1 VKKAIAGEMTLAT
14 QPPQISDGARAT
26 FEAIYGKVAPQVT
39 ATTQPQISPETA
51 PQTDVMQP
59 AAQPETTPQV
69 SQSQI
74 SDTPQAQTSETIM
87 RVAQPKTPQTSD
99 AVAQP
104 SSAESSRSAEQPT
117 AVEEKPPISEAQPV
131 APTAAE
137 IVAQV
142 EEQQTV
148 TLAPVAVTAAP
159 QQQVKQ
165 EPTGVLNKQEKKM
178 EALKAIMKH
187 LRHEGYPGREKLAEV
202 CGISLRSVDRYLAE
216 LQRDGIVQK
225 DGSTYFLTA
234 HTIEQLEH

>member
-1 VKKAIAGEMTLAT
+1 V
-14 QPPQISDGARAT
+14 AR
-26 FEAIYGKVAPQVT
+26 QVT
-39 ATTQPQISPETA
+39 VTTQPQIFPETA
-51 PQTDVMQP
+51 PQTDVVQP

-69 SQSQI
+69 AQSQT
-74 SDTPQAQTSETIM
+74 SDTPQAQTPETTM
-87 RVAQPKTPQTSD
+87 QVAQPKTLQTSD

-104 SSAESSRSAEQPT
+104 SPAEFSQSAEQPT
-117 AVEEKPPISEAQPV
+117 AVEEKPLISEAQPV
-131 APTAAE
+131 ASTAAD

-148 TLAPVAVTAAP
+148 TPVAVTAAP

-165 EPTGVLNKQEKKM
+165 EPTSVLNKQEKKV

-216 LQRDGIVQK
+216 LERDGIVRK

-234 HTIEQLEH
+234 HTIEQLKH